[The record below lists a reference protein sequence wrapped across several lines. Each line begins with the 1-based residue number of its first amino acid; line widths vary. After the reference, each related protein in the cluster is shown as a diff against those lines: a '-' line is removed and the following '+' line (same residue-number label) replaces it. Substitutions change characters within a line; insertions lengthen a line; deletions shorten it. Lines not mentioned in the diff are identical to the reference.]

1 MGKTYSTSRRKEKA
15 MSTAIASNVV
25 KCQVGARGS
34 PVDALVVV
42 FEDGSTKVL
51 CPSEKGCK
59 PIGPCN
65 YELSMEKPA
74 ATDRGMATAKA
85 DEETDP
91 IGSAQRHENPPG
103 FALDPPQLR
112 DPVGSMDRFDEV
124 HEMSDADIFN

>member
-1 MGKTYSTSRRKEKA
+1 

-59 PIGPCN
+59 PTGPCN
-65 YELSMEKPA
+65 YEMSMEKPA
-74 ATDRGMATAKA
+74 ASDRQPATVGPA
-85 DEETDP
+85 DETDP
-91 IGSAQRHENPPG
+91 IGSVQRHENPPG
-103 FALDPPQLR
+103 FALDPPQER
-112 DPVGSMDRFDEV
+112 DPIGSMDRFDVV
-124 HEMSDADIFN
+124 HELSDADIFN